1 MRKRH
6 THKKTGQ
13 TLRATVASTA
23 PAGVGHYDLRAL
35 EAAYGTSMHVTTP
48 YVLPRRSQEIV
59 STPPRI
65 TSVPGHTPPPP
76 RLSQTSAPR
85 VRESRWK
92 LIITN
97 HSEHTITGPTII
109 GRRPD
114 QTSPSQ
120 HTITIDDPQ
129 HIISRNHIE
138 IAPTSD
144 GRLWAA
150 DLDSG
155 NGTYLTHDGLTT
167 RLHPRTRTI
176 ITIGDTLRIGPHTI
190 RIHAQTSGGM

>member
-6 THKKTGQ
+6 TPKKTGQ
-13 TLRATVASTA
+13 NLVTA
-23 PAGVGHYDLRAL
+23 VTSNAPIGTGHFDLRAL
-35 EAAYGTSMHVTTP
+35 EAAYGTSTHVTTP
-48 YVLPRRSQEIV
+48 YTLPRRSQDIV
-59 STPPRI
+59 SAPPRI
-65 TSVPGHTPPPP
+65 PAAPGRTSPPP

-85 VRESRWK
+85 AHENRWK
-92 LIITN
+92 LIISN
-97 HSEHTITGPTII
+97 HTEHTITSPTII

-129 HIISRNHIE
+129 HIISRNHVE
-138 IAPTSD
+138 IAPTTD

-155 NGTYLTHDGLTT
+155 NGTYLTHDGHTT
-167 RLHPRTRTI
+167 RLHPHTRTI
-176 ITIGDTLRIGPHTI
+176 ITTGDTLRIGPHS
-190 RIHAQTSGGM
+190 IHISAA